1 MSTEIQCT
9 IDAATDIH
17 QLHQYLQERIIIH
30 TPPYD
35 LMSWLARF
43 ITPVGRTVRII
54 IRRPNINIVDVG
66 GIHHHVLHTAVT
78 AFQNHRLQPI
88 PRWSEPMYGSV
99 AAREAMSIRNAMP
112 TRNPVHMPG
121 PVPETVQ
128 STGQQCSICFET
140 IMSDDLQCLPC
151 AHVFHRHC
159 LQRWFRESATCPEC
173 RLSFNHQ
180 THR

>member
-17 QLHQYLQERIIIH
+17 QLHQYLQERIIVH
-30 TPPYD
+30 NPPYD

-54 IRRPNINIVDVG
+54 IRSPNINIVDVG

-78 AFQNHRLQPI
+78 AFQRHRLQPM
-88 PRWSEPMYGSV
+88 PHWSEPMSSSMV
-99 AAREAMSIRNAMP
+99 QHMPVQNPMAMP
-112 TRNPVHMPG
+112 EPV
-121 PVPETVQ
+121 VE
-128 STGQQCSICFET
+128 SRDTGQQCSICFET
-140 IMSDDLQCLPC
+140 IMANDLQCLPC
-151 AHVFHRHC
+151 AHVFHRRC